1 MHGWKHS
8 FRILSEINSFGDLP
22 NLHAATTLLKLWHGI
37 WVALRQ
43 MRPCLK
49 VGSTHLQPKL
59 FGVVRSARSLVLR
72 RWIETVLGLLHCN
85 SLHIVLVATSFE
97 QDTSL
102 GKFVL
107 ESVSVVVEAA
117 DPVLL
122 GESRFSLRSVLA
134 ALTELDCG
142 DGFGCRSRFC
152 DLTILPLPL

>member
-8 FRILSEINSFGDLP
+8 FRILSEINSLGDLP
-22 NLHAATTLLKLWHGI
+22 NLQAATTLLKLWHSVWI
-37 WVALRQ
+37 ALWQ

-49 VGSTHLQPKL
+49 VGSTHLQTKL
-59 FGVVRSARSLVLR
+59 FGVVGPARSLILR

-85 SLHIVLVATSFE
+85 SLHIVLVATSFQ

-107 ESVSVVVEAA
+107 ESVSVVVQAA
-117 DPVLL
+117 HPVLL

-134 ALTELDCG
+134 ALTELDCS
-142 DGFGCRSRFC
+142 DGFGCRGRFC
-152 DLTILPLPL
+152 DLTVLPLPL